1 MENCCNLTLR
11 SDKHRLLPEPAAPA
25 VKSKLSLYPSLA
37 SFDSWVVQIQRQISW
52 RNMYHSQWLRL
63 FFTAFAVGLL
73 YTLDYHLLVL
83 FLSFL
88 VRTGSRSPEVS
99 RTGSPLFP
107 QLAGRN
113 PRQVAKSA
121 TGVPKTWGVTRE
133 ARVEGNLI
141 GAWRTLLF
149 LPFISTPKEN
159 THMVVPLSAN
169 QRKQLTHE
177 DPSLLLFK
185 IRVNRTTKLLTAG
198 CS

>member
-1 MENCCNLTLR
+1 MAEHVPFTVVTVVLYSLRRRTVVYSRLPFSLTLFRGRR
-11 SDKHRLLPEPAAPA
+11 SPTH
-25 VKSKLSLYPSLA
+25 
-37 SFDSWVVQIQRQISW
+37 
-52 RNMYHSQWLRL
+52 
-63 FFTAFAVGLL
+63 
-73 YTLDYHLLVL
+73 
-83 FLSFL
+83 L